1 MTPIKVFIFIKASKK
16 ALLFAFRFNVND
28 EHSLAKRGITLGMV
42 EVHIAR
48 RRLEM
53 GRRFDHILQL
63 SPVVGPSGS
72 SALSRL
78 PS

>member
-1 MTPIKVFIFIKASKK
+1 MTPIKVFIFTTTPKK
-16 ALLFAFRFNVND
+16 ALLSAFSVNVND
-28 EHSLAKRGITLGMV
+28 EHSLVKRGITLGMV
-42 EVHIAR
+42 EGHIAR

-53 GRRFDHILQL
+53 GRRFDHVLQL

-72 SALSRL
+72 SELSRL